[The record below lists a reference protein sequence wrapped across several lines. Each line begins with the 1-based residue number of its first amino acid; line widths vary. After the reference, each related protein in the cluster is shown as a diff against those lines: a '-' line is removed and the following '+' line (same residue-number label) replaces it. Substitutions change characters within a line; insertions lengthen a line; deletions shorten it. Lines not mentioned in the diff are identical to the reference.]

1 MIPFLSKESFTC
13 HQLKKHEFLVEPHK
27 IYRQLFYVV
36 KGAFKIGFWDKD
48 DEQIIRLGYPGQWMT
63 ALDSYISGNPTQLF
77 IQSIKKAEVW
87 SISYDQIQDKLTQAK
102 ELEAYQQ
109 LLHQL
114 IFQQFEREVDILTKS
129 PKDRFERVWKRSP
142 QLFQEVP
149 HKYIAR
155 YLRMTPETLS
165 RLQKS

>member
-36 KGAFKIGFWDKD
+36 KGA
-48 DEQIIRLGYPGQWMT
+48 
-63 ALDSYISGNPTQLF
+63 S
-77 IQSIKKAEVW
+77 
-87 SISYDQIQDKLTQAK
+87 
-102 ELEAYQQ
+102 
-109 LLHQL
+109 
-114 IFQQFEREVDILTKS
+114 
-129 PKDRFERVWKRSP
+129 